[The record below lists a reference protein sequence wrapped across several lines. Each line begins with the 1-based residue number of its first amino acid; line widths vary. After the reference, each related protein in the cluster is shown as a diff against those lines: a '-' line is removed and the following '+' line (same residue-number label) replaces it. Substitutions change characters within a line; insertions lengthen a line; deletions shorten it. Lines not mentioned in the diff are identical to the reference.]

1 MIKKTNNTFTEI
13 DSISVKVRYE
23 KGGYLS
29 EDDRKFGELKREL
42 FLNMMAD
49 LIRKYGRQVLK

>member
-1 MIKKTNNTFTEI
+1 MSKKTNNAFTEI
-13 DSISVKVRYE
+13 DSINVKVRYE

-29 EDDRKFGELKREL
+29 EEDRKFGELKREL

-49 LIRKYGRQVLK
+49 LIRKYGRQVLE